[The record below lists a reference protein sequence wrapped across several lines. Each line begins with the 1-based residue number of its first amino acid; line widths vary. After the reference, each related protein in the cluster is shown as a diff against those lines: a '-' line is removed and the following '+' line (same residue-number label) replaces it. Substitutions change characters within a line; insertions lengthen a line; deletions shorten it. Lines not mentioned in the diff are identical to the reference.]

1 MSNGKTTWTLGLRKT
16 FNLEGLSMSEV
27 IGGLDVV
34 ESGTWEK
41 EGFQPVIFAVI
52 VSNGLSVILNA
63 TPENVT
69 RIHMPFTY
77 TMTTLFGVGKPSVAD
92 FKKRILNQ
100 VINKTINTNG
110 RKITWDGMTKGAKI
124 ESCFSLLYG
133 QGPVYELDNNA
144 MTAIIPITLS
154 ISPSSYVSI
163 QSKCNGTDLENVLV
177 EDLVQFAT
185 DDSNNLEEFSMAI
198 LNDIITGNILL
209 PPEPD
214 MSSLDWPEWKD

>member
-1 MSNGKTTWTLGLRKT
+1 
-16 FNLEGLSMSEV
+16 MSEV
-27 IGGLDVV
+27 IEGLDVV
-34 ESGTWEK
+34 KAGAWEK

-52 VSNGLSVILNA
+52 VSNGLSVIVNA
-63 TPENVT
+63 IPENVT
-69 RIHMPFTY
+69 RMHLPFTY
-77 TMTTLFGVGKPSVAD
+77 TMTTLFGVSKPSVAD
-92 FKKRILNQ
+92 FKKRMLNQ

-110 RKITWDGMTKGAKI
+110 RKITWDGMAKGVKI

-133 QGPVYELDNNA
+133 PGPVYELDNDA

-154 ISPSSYVSI
+154 IEPSSYVSI